1 MIPTPGWAAIL
12 EDDERRRLQLDAN
25 LATWRADADEKRKHS
40 GQTRRPAKY
49 RDRRRKVAEVAP

>member
-25 LATWRADADEKRKHS
+25 LATWRAGADEKRQRS

-49 RDRRRKVAEVAP
+49 RDRRRKPEVTP